1 MKSPT
6 SFLKQTGFTTGVWNG
21 TGSSGPVRPWWRRV
35 MILSVKYQSSSVL
48 QDLLIMLSR
57 SILGSG
63 NASQIFFINL
73 SYQLLLRES
82 YPVLISCLEKVP
94 NLYSDGTS
102 DQKKK
107 CETAKDILNSI
118 YNTKCTLSY
127 AVLCDV
133 YTIYSNMAVLLQVN
147 LSFEIEKVHCFP
159 F

>member
-1 MKSPT
+1 V
-6 SFLKQTGFTTGVWNG
+6 Q
-21 TGSSGPVRPWWRRV
+21 
-35 MILSVKYQSSSVL
+35 
-48 QDLLIMLSR
+48 
-57 SILGSG
+57 
-63 NASQIFFINL
+63 
-73 SYQLLLRES
+73 
-82 YPVLISCLEKVP
+82 
-94 NLYSDGTS
+94 NLYSDGIS
-102 DQKKK
+102 DEKKK

>member
-1 MKSPT
+1 
-6 SFLKQTGFTTGVWNG
+6 
-21 TGSSGPVRPWWRRV
+21 
-35 MILSVKYQSSSVL
+35 
-48 QDLLIMLSR
+48 MLSR
-57 SILGSG
+57 SILGLG

-73 SYQLLLRES
+73 IYQLLFRES
-82 YPVLISCLEKVP
+82 YPVLISCLEEVQ

-118 YNTKCTLSY
+118 YNTTFALSL

-133 YTIYSNMAVLLQVN
+133 YTIYSSMAVLLQVN
-147 LSFEIEKVHCFP
+147 LSFEIEKVYFFP